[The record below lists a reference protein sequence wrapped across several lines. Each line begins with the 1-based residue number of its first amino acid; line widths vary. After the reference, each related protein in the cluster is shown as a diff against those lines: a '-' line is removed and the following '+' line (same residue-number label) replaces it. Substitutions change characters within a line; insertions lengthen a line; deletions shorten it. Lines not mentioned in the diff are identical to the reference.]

1 MSIVNC
7 HRSIIPLVEIHKKI
21 EDLNVTLLGLD
32 TEKLGALEKIG
43 GKLSLNCTAEYLKLP
58 AGLKNLKVF
67 VVSKGIERLDIQGI
81 EIEELR
87 FSGTGLENTTVIG
100 DDIFK
105 GKISLDNLSG
115 YFPKLEGFREVGK
128 LNIGYLGLN
137 GGSIE
142 IGNIRKINGDF
153 SYWANSNVK
162 AVEFPA
168 LEEVTGNFELYS
180 NIKEYHFPELKSI
193 GGKAIISIDY
203 YDEKTF
209 PNLAT
214 VGEDMMFQ
222 TGYDYYG
229 SRGPAVVLYP
239 ALKQVGGDIG
249 TAPDRTNSLGR

>member
-1 MSIVNC
+1 M
-7 HRSIIPLVEIHKKI
+7 EIHKKI

-67 VVSKGIERLDIQGI
+67 VVSKGIERLDIQGM

-153 SYWANSNVK
+153 S
-162 AVEFPA
+162 
-168 LEEVTGNFELYS
+168 
-180 NIKEYHFPELKSI
+180 
-193 GGKAIISIDY
+193 
-203 YDEKTF
+203 
-209 PNLAT
+209 
-214 VGEDMMFQ
+214 
-222 TGYDYYG
+222 
-229 SRGPAVVLYP
+229 
-239 ALKQVGGDIG
+239 
-249 TAPDRTNSLGR
+249 